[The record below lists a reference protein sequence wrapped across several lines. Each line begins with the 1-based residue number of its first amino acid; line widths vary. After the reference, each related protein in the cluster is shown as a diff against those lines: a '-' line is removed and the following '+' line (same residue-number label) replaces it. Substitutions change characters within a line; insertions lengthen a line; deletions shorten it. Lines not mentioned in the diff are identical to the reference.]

1 MIGPECSGQGGV
13 AGFERLRAQEVVVI
27 GLGNP
32 LMTDEGIG
40 IHLIA
45 KLTGGAEFPNVGFHD
60 LGTSGTRVLH
70 AIAGKGK
77 AIFVDCALMGEEPG
91 VIRRFTPE
99 DVQSTKN
106 LGQFSLHEG
115 DLFSILELSRRLGE
129 CPSEIVIFG
138 IQPQVVSPGRS
149 LSPVLSA
156 KLDEYVDII
165 TAELNSVYS

>member
-1 MIGPECSGQGGV
+1 MMKRECAGQEGV
-13 AGFERLRAQEVVVI
+13 AGVERRMREREVVVI

-32 LMTDEGIG
+32 LMTDEGVG

-45 KLTGGAEFPNVGFHD
+45 KLTAGAEFPDVGFHD

-70 AIAGKGK
+70 AIAGKRK
-77 AIFVDCALMGEEPG
+77 AIFVDCALMGEKPG

-99 DVQSTKN
+99 DVYSVKN

-129 CPSEIVIFG
+129 CPGEIIIFG
-138 IQPQVVSPGRS
+138 IQPQAVLPGRA
-149 LSPVLSA
+149 LSPVLLA
-156 KLDEYVDII
+156 KLDKYVASV
-165 TAELNSVYS
+165 TAELQPG